1 MNNGINFAM
10 EGPMME
16 GTWYNTITGD
26 SFTVR
31 DTFFENNQLMV
42 ATTDGRMLDYNIIQ
56 NYIKSDKPIDVQ
68 KKPKQT
74 QIPQEVLSQ
83 MIGNDE
89 DGFMT
94 EEDKAL
100 IMGVTG
106 ELKGSQVSIQQPT
119 NIQPKPVVLQ
129 GQGES
134 EDDMLVR
141 RILKRSI
148 APEVDCKVTWK
159 NFPTKQMEMLDMMAV
174 DIEAI
179 VNYYIKD
186 IDLNTIKEIVKDGI
200 KKHIEKS
207 LSPQDEEV
215 KEKPQK
221 PTKKETTKTTKK

>member
-56 NYIKSDKPIDVQ
+56 NYIKSDKPIAVQ

-74 QIPQEVLSQ
+74 MDEVPAEVLNMLES
-83 MIGNDE
+83 NDPQN
-89 DGFMT
+89 DIL
-94 EEDKAL
+94 EEDINLLQGNKYNQP
-100 IMGVTG
+100 VTT
-106 ELKGSQVSIQQPT
+106 QTPSINQIATPQPT
-119 NIQPKPVVLQ
+119 
-129 GQGES
+129 ES

-141 RILKRSI
+141 RILKRST

-159 NFPTKQMEMLDMMAV
+159 NFPIKQMEMLDMMVV
-174 DIEAI
+174 DVDTI
-179 VNYYIKD
+179 VDYYIKD
-186 IDLNTIKEIVKDGI
+186 IDLNNIRETVKEGI
-200 KKHIEKS
+200 RKYIEKS

>member
-74 QIPQEVLSQ
+74 MSEVPAEVLNMLETNDSQ
-83 MIGNDE
+83 DDIL
-89 DGFMT
+89 
-94 EEDKAL
+94 EEDMNL
-100 IMGVTG
+100 
-106 ELKGSQVSIQQPT
+106 
-119 NIQPKPVVLQ
+119 LQ
-129 GQGES
+129 GNMYNQPITAQTPSTNQVVTPQPVES

-141 RILKRSI
+141 RILKRSL
-148 APEVDCKVTWK
+148 APEVECKVTWK

-174 DIEAI
+174 DVDAI
-179 VNYYIKD
+179 VDYYIKD
-186 IDLNTIKEIVKDGI
+186 IDLNVIKEIVKDGI

-221 PTKKETTKTTKK
+221 PTKKETTKTSKK

>member
-74 QIPQEVLSQ
+74 MSEVPAEVLNMLETNDSQ
-83 MIGNDE
+83 SDML
-89 DGFMT
+89 
-94 EEDKAL
+94 EEDMNLLQGNMHKQPVATQTPP
-100 IMGVTG
+100 V
-106 ELKGSQVSIQQPT
+106 SQVVTPQP
-119 NIQPKPVVLQ
+119 V
-129 GQGES
+129 ES

-148 APEVDCKVTWK
+148 APEVECKVAWK

-174 DIEAI
+174 DVDAI
-179 VNYYIKD
+179 VDYYIKD
-186 IDLNTIKEIVKDGI
+186 IDLNVIKEIVKDGI

-221 PTKKETTKTTKK
+221 PTKKETTKTSKK

>member
-56 NYIKSDKPIDVQ
+56 NYIKSDKPIAVQ

-74 QIPQEVLSQ
+74 MDEVPAEVLNMLES
-83 MIGNDE
+83 NDPQN
-89 DGFMT
+89 DIL
-94 EEDKAL
+94 EEDINL
-100 IMGVTG
+100 
-106 ELKGSQVSIQQPT
+106 
-119 NIQPKPVVLQ
+119 LQ
-129 GQGES
+129 GNKYNQPITTPNPSTNQVVTPQLVES

-148 APEVDCKVTWK
+148 APEIECKVTWK
-159 NFPTKQMEMLDMMAV
+159 NFPTKQMEMLDMMVV
-174 DIEAI
+174 DVDAI
-179 VNYYIKD
+179 VDYYIKD
-186 IDLNTIKEIVKDGI
+186 IDLNTIKEIVKEGI

-221 PTKKETTKTTKK
+221 PTKKETAKTSKK

>member
-56 NYIKSDKPIDVQ
+56 NYIKSDKPINPQ
-68 KKPKQT
+68 KKT
-74 QIPQEVLSQ
+74 QSLTNELPAEVLSVLDT
-83 MIGNDE
+83 NDSQN
-89 DGFMT
+89 DML
-94 EEDKAL
+94 EEDMNL
-100 IMGVTG
+100 LQTTQNSSIN
-106 ELKGSQVSIQQPT
+106 QVVIPQP
-119 NIQPKPVVLQ
+119 V
-129 GQGES
+129 ES

-148 APEVDCKVTWK
+148 APEVECKVTWK

-174 DIEAI
+174 DVDAI
-179 VNYYIKD
+179 VDYYIKD

-207 LSPQDEEV
+207 LSAQDEEI

-221 PTKKETTKTTKK
+221 PTKKETTKTSKK

>member
-31 DTFFENNQLMV
+31 DTYFENNQLMV

-56 NYIKSDKPIDVQ
+56 NYIKSDKPITPQ
-68 KKPKQT
+68 NKPKQT
-74 QIPQEVLSQ
+74 TSEVPVEVLNMLETNDSQ
-83 MIGNDE
+83 NDIL
-89 DGFMT
+89 
-94 EEDKAL
+94 EEDMNL
-100 IMGVTG
+100 
-106 ELKGSQVSIQQPT
+106 
-119 NIQPKPVVLQ
+119 LQ
-129 GQGES
+129 GNMYNQPVATQNPSINQVVTPQLVES

-174 DIEAI
+174 DVDAI
-179 VNYYIKD
+179 VDYYIKD
-186 IDLNTIKEIVKDGI
+186 IDLNMIKEIVKDGI

>member
-31 DTFFENNQLMV
+31 DTYFENNQLMV

-56 NYIKSDKPIDVQ
+56 NYIKSDKPIAVQ
-68 KKPKQT
+68 KKPEQPT
-74 QIPQEVLSQ
+74 SEVPAEVLNMLETNDSQ
-83 MIGNDE
+83 GDI
-89 DGFMT
+89 F
-94 EEDKAL
+94 EEDMNL
-100 IMGVTG
+100 
-106 ELKGSQVSIQQPT
+106 
-119 NIQPKPVVLQ
+119 LQ
-129 GQGES
+129 GNMYNQPITTQAPSTNQVVTPQPVES

-148 APEVDCKVTWK
+148 APEVECKVTWK

-174 DIEAI
+174 DVDAI
-179 VNYYIKD
+179 VDYYIKD

-221 PTKKETTKTTKK
+221 PTKKETTKTSKK

>member
-16 GTWYNTITGD
+16 GTWYNTVTGD

-56 NYIKSDKPIDVQ
+56 NYIKSDKPIAVQ
-68 KKPKQT
+68 NNARQT
-74 QIPQEVLSQ
+74 ISEIPVEVLNILDTNDSQ
-83 MIGNDE
+83 NNML
-89 DGFMT
+89 
-94 EEDKAL
+94 EEDMKL
-100 IMGVTG
+100 
-106 ELKGSQVSIQQPT
+106 
-119 NIQPKPVVLQ
+119 LQ
-129 GQGES
+129 GNMYNQPITTQTPSTAQVVTPQLVES

-148 APEVDCKVTWK
+148 APEVECKVTWK
-159 NFPTKQMEMLDMMAV
+159 NFPTKQMEMLSMMVV
-174 DIEAI
+174 DIDAI
-179 VNYYIKD
+179 VDYYIKD

-207 LSPQDEEV
+207 RSLQDEEI

>member
-56 NYIKSDKPIDVQ
+56 NYIKSDKPIAPQ
-68 KKPKQT
+68 NKPKQT
-74 QIPQEVLSQ
+74 MSEVPAEVLNMLESNDSQ
-83 MIGNDE
+83 SDIL
-89 DGFMT
+89 
-94 EEDKAL
+94 EEDMNL
-100 IMGVTG
+100 LQGNMYNQPITTQTPST
-106 ELKGSQVSIQQPT
+106 SQVVTRQP
-119 NIQPKPVVLQ
+119 V
-129 GQGES
+129 ES

-159 NFPTKQMEMLDMMAV
+159 NFPIKQMEMLDMMAV
-174 DIEAI
+174 DVDVI
-179 VNYYIKD
+179 VDYYIKD
-186 IDLNTIKEIVKDGI
+186 IDLNTIREIVKDGI

-221 PTKKETTKTTKK
+221 PTKKETTKTSKK

>member
-56 NYIKSDKPIDVQ
+56 NYIKSDKPITPQ
-68 KKPKQT
+68 KKT
-74 QIPQEVLSQ
+74 QSITNELPAEVLSVLET
-83 MIGNDE
+83 NDSQ
-89 DGFMT
+89 DDIL
-94 EEDKAL
+94 EEDMNL
-100 IMGVTG
+100 LQGNMYNQPVITQNPSINQVVT
-106 ELKGSQVSIQQPT
+106 QQPVET
-119 NIQPKPVVLQ
+119 
-129 GQGES
+129 

-174 DIEAI
+174 DVDAI
-179 VNYYIKD
+179 VDYYIKD

-221 PTKKETTKTTKK
+221 PTKKETTKTSKK

>member
-56 NYIKSDKPIDVQ
+56 NYIKSDKPIAVQ

-74 QIPQEVLSQ
+74 VSEVPAEVLNMLESNDSQ
-83 MIGNDE
+83 NDIL
-89 DGFMT
+89 
-94 EEDKAL
+94 EEDMNLLQGNAYN
-100 IMGVTG
+100 
-106 ELKGSQVSIQQPT
+106 Q
-119 NIQPKPVVLQ
+119 PVVTQTPSTNQVVTPQLV
-129 GQGES
+129 ES

-141 RILKRSI
+141 RILKRSL
-148 APEVDCKVTWK
+148 APEVECKVTWK

-174 DIEAI
+174 DVDAI
-179 VNYYIKD
+179 VDYYIKD
-186 IDLNTIKEIVKDGI
+186 IDLNGIKEIVKDGI

-207 LSPQDEEV
+207 LSLQDEEV

-221 PTKKETTKTTKK
+221 PTKKETTKTSKK